1 MLFKKLF
8 EMNYSHQME
17 LEEPPES
24 GNTNPVRDFG
34 QPFGK
39 STELQKLADEKMFK
53 TIQVSNSLSQKMQFL
68 NKSSN
73 DNPLKHRT
81 KL

>member
-8 EMNYSHQME
+8 EMNMKHQME
-17 LEEPPES
+17 LEEPPEG

-39 STELQKLADEKMFK
+39 ATQLQKLSDEKMFK
-53 TIQVSNSLSQKMQFL
+53 TIQVSDSL
-68 NKSSN
+68 N
-73 DNPLKHRT
+73 
-81 KL
+81 